1 MGRNLPTRMLALS
14 LTKNFWK
21 TYYMEMRQKRK
32 RIALSCVEKLL
43 RKIDDETK
51 QFLLQSRLSEA
62 VVTDTPGDFFT
73 IEFVVTNAR
82 VVSTYLSSL
91 MTTCIC

>member
-1 MGRNLPTRMLALS
+1 MLALS